1 MAELGIE
8 TVEGGVLIGYCE
20 VYTSYKI
27 QSRRPPQVKFSK
39 KEIFS
44 RLFKIPEIKF
54 EEQRLTSFAGLVLY
68 QPLFQQLGLK
78 EGLRKCFSHL
88 KVSEIFAHHVIM
100 LLLVFHL
107 IMGYRKLR
115 DLDYYRDDPLVK
127 RLLGLQRLPD
137 VSTVSR
143 ALRSVDKT
151 AIDRVRAL
159 CRDLVINRLQK
170 LALVRLT
177 LDFDGSVIW
186 TTQRR
191 AEGTAV
197 GYNKRKKGA
206 RSYYPLFCTIAQTGQ
221 VFDVLFRPGN
231 VHDSNGAGEFI
242 EQCLRL
248 LKQALPGVI
257 LEVRMD
263 SAFFSDEIVTLL
275 KEEGVEFSL
284 SVPFERFAQLKHMI
298 QERKRWKRMDDQW
311 SWFEALWKPQK
322 WDHRFRFLLIRQ
334 RVPLVFRGPIQLDL
348 FVPHQE
354 GYEFKAIVT
363 NKRIKAKKV
372 LMFHNGRADQE
383 GLFGELK
390 SQAQMDYI
398 PVRRMGGNQFY
409 SLASI
414 LAHNI
419 TREIQ
424 MVARLKVR
432 GTTEKRSPLWFFEEL
447 KTLRHLIIQRA
458 GRLTTPKGK
467 LTLTLNGNEAVQR
480 DFFMFLDAFKEAA

>member
-1 MAELGIE
+1 MAFWGLK

-20 VYTSYKI
+20 IDTSYKTQI
-27 QSRRPPQVKFSK
+27 RRPPQVKFSK
-39 KEIFS
+39 KHIFS
-44 RLFKIPEIKF
+44 RVFKIPEIKF
-54 EEQRLTSFAGLVLY
+54 EDQRLTSFAGLVIY
-68 QPLFQQLGLK
+68 QPVFQQLRLK
-78 EGLRKCFSHL
+78 ERLKKCFTQL
-88 KVSEIFAHHVIM
+88 KVSEIFGHQVIM
-100 LLLVFHL
+100 LLLVLHL

-115 DLDYYRDDPLVK
+115 DLDYYQDDPLVK

-143 ALRSVDKT
+143 ALRTVDQV
-151 AIDRVRAL
+151 AIDKVRAL
-159 CRDLVINRLQK
+159 VRDLVIQRLQK
-170 LALVRLT
+170 LSLARLT

-206 RSYYPLFCTIAQTGQ
+206 RGYYPLFCTIAQTGQ
-221 VFDVLFRPGN
+221 VLDVLFRPGN
-231 VHDSNGAGEFI
+231 VHDSNGAKAFI
-242 EQCLRL
+242 TQCLQIL
-248 LKQALPGVI
+248 QEALPGVTI
-257 LEVRMD
+257 EARLD

-275 KEEGVEFSL
+275 EARGVEFSL
-284 SVPFERFAQLKHMI
+284 SVPFERFTELKHLI
-298 QERKRWKRMDDQW
+298 QERKRWKRMDARW
-311 SWFEALWKPQK
+311 SWFETFWKPKK
-322 WDHRFRFLLIRQ
+322 WDSRFRFLLIRQ

-348 FVPHQE
+348 FEPHEE
-354 GYEFKAIVT
+354 GYDFKVIVT
-363 NKRIKAKKV
+363 NKRVKAKKV

-398 PVRRMGGNQFY
+398 PVRRLGGNQFY
-409 SLASI
+409 SLAAI
-414 LAHNI
+414 LAHNL

-424 MVARLKVR
+424 MVARLQDR
-432 GTTEKRSPLWFFEEL
+432 GTTEKRSPLWCFEEL

-467 LTLTLNGNEAVQR
+467 LTLTLSANEAVQK
-480 DFFMFLDAFKEAA
+480 DFTGLLEAFKEAA